1 MNPIFSIGIQSLWDE
16 VSHMPTGGV
25 WWINTDRHEDAV
37 SLLNQTLSAQP
48 KEARVAV
55 VCMGSD
61 PKKII
66 KLDEDCGPQK
76 IDLFSMQENE
86 SSLYFMR
93 RDLLRSLD
101 PTNFL
106 VVVLCSNNAW
116 KNIPPE
122 KFHDWL
128 SKSNKWVK
136 YHRCTLLILSPGN
149 NSDAQ
154 TSRLLG
160 KVRIS
165 R

>member
-25 WWINTDRHEDAV
+25 WWVNTDRHEDAV
-37 SLLNQTLSAQP
+37 SLLNQTLAAQQ

-66 KLDEDCGPQK
+66 RLEEDRGPQK

-93 RDLLRSLD
+93 RDLLCSLD

-106 VVVLCSNNAW
+106 IGFYAAIMHGKIFLQ
-116 KNIPPE
+116 KNFMIGFVNP
-122 KFHDWL
+122 
-128 SKSNKWVK
+128 
-136 YHRCTLLILSPGN
+136 
-149 NSDAQ
+149 
-154 TSRLLG
+154 
-160 KVRIS
+160 IS
-165 R
+165 GLNTIVAPF